1 MKKLKT
7 KDLVFIAMCVAIFV
21 VAGRIFYMISQF
33 LPIPSSRVLTT
44 APLYTFIITG
54 ACLVTRKIGT
64 ISIISILYA
73 VFMLRFSP
81 FASIAV
87 GLSGIFCDLV
97 TFLIF
102 KSYDTNIKIILS
114 TPLRSFF
121 SVWTSFFTVN
131 LFVPGS
137 RFIQA
142 GFLASLSVSI
152 TVYLLAL
159 LSSYVAE
166 KVLVRRIGYAL

>member
-1 MKKLKT
+1 
-7 KDLVFIAMCVAIFV
+7 MCVAIFV
-21 VAGRIFYMISQF
+21 VAGRIFYMLSQF

-73 VFMLRFSP
+73 IFMLRFSP

-87 GLSGIFCDLV
+87 GLSGILCDLV
-97 TFLIF
+97 TLLLF
-102 KSYDTNIKIILS
+102 KSYDSNIKIILS

-137 RFIQA
+137 KFVQA
-142 GFLASLSVSI
+142 GFITSLSVSI